1 MAVERVVSS
10 SLQASGMISDRSR
23 RLSATARM
31 NLPDPSM
38 TPPTT
43 SDHIFDCTM
52 LGMTKRSPS
61 GAKRLANGQE
71 SMVRK
76 RFMAATPRGKPR
88 TRLWAM
94 R

>member
-1 MAVERVVSS
+1 MAVERTASS
-10 SLQASGMISDRSR
+10 SLQARGMISERSR

-38 TPPTT
+38 SPPTT

-52 LGMTKRSPS
+52 LGMRTRSPR
-61 GAKRLANGQE
+61 GAKRLANGHE
-71 SMVRK
+71 RMVRK

-88 TRLWAM
+88 RRLCAM